1 MQQEPRGDEAHY
13 KSTHADAHRP
23 EPDDDR
29 IRLRAYEIWEEEGR
43 PDGRADEHWRMA
55 KWQLE
60 SADDPKLKV
69 ERLERELGHEDEP
82 G

>member
-1 MQQEPRGDEAHY
+1 MGQQHGDEEPDE
-13 KSTHADAHRP
+13 STRADQHKHRP
-23 EPDDDR
+23 EPDEDR

-43 PDGRADEHWRMA
+43 PDGRAEEHWRMA

-60 SADDPKLKV
+60 GAPDQV
-69 ERLERELGHEDEP
+69 ERLESELGHEDDP

>member
-1 MQQEPRGDEAHY
+1 MQQERRGDEPNGEP
-13 KSTHADAHRP
+13 TRPDQHRP
-23 EPDDDR
+23 DEHR

-43 PDGRADEHWRMA
+43 PDGRADEHWMMA

-60 SADDPKLKV
+60 GAPDKV